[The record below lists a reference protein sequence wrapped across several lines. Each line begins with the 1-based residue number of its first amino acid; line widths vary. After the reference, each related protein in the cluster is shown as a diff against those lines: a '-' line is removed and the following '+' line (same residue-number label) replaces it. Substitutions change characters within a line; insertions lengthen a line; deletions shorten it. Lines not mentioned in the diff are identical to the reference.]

1 MSRKREMSPKLN
13 RTGWCFVIPSVIL
26 IILFV
31 FYPMVQALIT
41 SFQTGAGNNLTF
53 AGIANYK
60 RLLTDTTFRKALFNT
75 VLYLIVQVPIMI
87 LLALVISSMLNN
99 KKLKF
104 KGFFRTAIFLP
115 CVTSLVAYSI
125 VFKSLFA
132 TDGFVNAILM
142 KLNLIAEPISWI
154 TDPVWAKILI
164 ILAITWRWTGYNM
177 VFYLSGL
184 QGIDDSIYEA
194 ADIDGAGAFEKFKSI
209 TLPMLKP
216 IILFTTINSTIGTL
230 LPGTYFLENLKTLL
244 GSDLQYLTAYKNSLI
259 IAVVTTALAMIVS
272 SAAGYA
278 FVVYK
283 TKARERVFS
292 IVLLSMMVP
301 FAALMVPLFRLF
313 SKFNELGP
321 LKVIGLNTPM
331 SVIIIAIATAFLI
344 FFLMQKQF
352 VAGMTGSVK
361 G

>member
-1 MSRKREMSPKLN
+1 MSRKREMSPRLN

-75 VLYLIVQVPIMI
+75 LLYLIIQVPIMI
-87 LLALVISSMLNN
+87 LLALVISSMPNN

-132 TDGFVNAILM
+132 TDGFVNSILM

-230 LPGTYFLENLKTLL
+230 QLFDETMNITQGGPANATITI
-244 GSDLQYLTAYKNSLI
+244 SQYIYNILFKYSPDFGYAA
-259 IAVVTTALAMIVS
+259 AVSYVIVVMIV
-272 SAAGYA
+272 
-278 FVVYK
+278 
-283 TKARERVFS
+283 
-292 IVLLSMMVP
+292 VLSFIQM
-301 FAALMVPLFRLF
+301 
-313 SKFNELGP
+313 
-321 LKVIGLNTPM
+321 KVGDKND
-331 SVIIIAIATAFLI
+331 
-344 FFLMQKQF
+344 
-352 VAGMTGSVK
+352 
-361 G
+361 

>member
-1 MSRKREMSPKLN
+1 MSRKREMSPRLN

-75 VLYLIVQVPIMI
+75 ILYLIIQVPIMI

-154 TDPVWAKILI
+154 TDPVWAKVLI

-194 ADIDGAGAFEKFKSI
+194 ADIDGAGAFKKFKSI

-230 LPGTYFLENLKTLL
+230 QLFDETMNITQGGPANATITI
-244 GSDLQYLTAYKNSLI
+244 SQYIYNILFKYSPDFGYAA
-259 IAVVTTALAMIVS
+259 AVSYVIVVMIV
-272 SAAGYA
+272 
-278 FVVYK
+278 
-283 TKARERVFS
+283 
-292 IVLLSMMVP
+292 VLSFIQM
-301 FAALMVPLFRLF
+301 
-313 SKFNELGP
+313 
-321 LKVIGLNTPM
+321 KVGDKND
-331 SVIIIAIATAFLI
+331 
-344 FFLMQKQF
+344 
-352 VAGMTGSVK
+352 
-361 G
+361 

>member
-1 MSRKREMSPKLN
+1 MSRKREMSPRLN

-75 VLYLIVQVPIMI
+75 LLYLIIQVPIMI

-132 TDGFVNAILM
+132 TDGFVNSILM

-230 LPGTYFLENLKTLL
+230 
-244 GSDLQYLTAYKNSLI
+244 Q
-259 IAVVTTALAMIVS
+259 
-272 SAAGYA
+272 
-278 FVVYK
+278 
-283 TKARERVFS
+283 
-292 IVLLSMMVP
+292 
-301 FAALMVPLFRLF
+301 LFDETM
-313 SKFNELGP
+313 N
-321 LKVIGLNTPM
+321 IT
-331 SVIIIAIATAFLI
+331 
-344 FFLMQKQF
+344 
-352 VAGMTGSVK
+352 
-361 G
+361 

>member
-1 MSRKREMSPKLN
+1 MADMSRKREMSPRLN

-75 VLYLIVQVPIMI
+75 LLYLIIQVPIMI

-132 TDGFVNAILM
+132 TDGFANSILM

-230 LPGTYFLENLKTLL
+230 QLFDETMNITQGGPANATITI
-244 GSDLQYLTAYKNSLI
+244 SQYIYNILFKYSPDFGYAA
-259 IAVVTTALAMIVS
+259 AVSYVIVVMIV
-272 SAAGYA
+272 
-278 FVVYK
+278 
-283 TKARERVFS
+283 
-292 IVLLSMMVP
+292 VLSFIQM
-301 FAALMVPLFRLF
+301 
-313 SKFNELGP
+313 
-321 LKVIGLNTPM
+321 KVGDKND
-331 SVIIIAIATAFLI
+331 
-344 FFLMQKQF
+344 
-352 VAGMTGSVK
+352 
-361 G
+361 

>member
-1 MSRKREMSPKLN
+1 MANMSRKREMSPRLN

-75 VLYLIVQVPIMI
+75 ILYLIIQVPIMI

-230 LPGTYFLENLKTLL
+230 QLFDETMNITQGGPANATITI
-244 GSDLQYLTAYKNSLI
+244 SQYIYNILFKYSPDFGYAA
-259 IAVVTTALAMIVS
+259 AVSYVIVVMIV
-272 SAAGYA
+272 
-278 FVVYK
+278 
-283 TKARERVFS
+283 
-292 IVLLSMMVP
+292 VLSFIQM
-301 FAALMVPLFRLF
+301 
-313 SKFNELGP
+313 
-321 LKVIGLNTPM
+321 KVGDKND
-331 SVIIIAIATAFLI
+331 
-344 FFLMQKQF
+344 
-352 VAGMTGSVK
+352 
-361 G
+361 

>member
-1 MSRKREMSPKLN
+1 MADMSRKREMSPRLN

-75 VLYLIVQVPIMI
+75 LLYLIIQVPIMI

-132 TDGFVNAILM
+132 TDGFVNSILM

-154 TDPVWAKILI
+154 TDPVWAKVLI

-230 LPGTYFLENLKTLL
+230 QLFDETMNITQGGPAN
-244 GSDLQYLTAYKNSLI
+244 
-259 IAVVTTALAMIVS
+259 AMITIS
-272 SAAGYA
+272 QYIYNILFKYSLDFGYA
-278 FVVYK
+278 AAVSYVIVVM
-283 TKARERVFS
+283 
-292 IVLLSMMVP
+292 IVVLSFIQM
-301 FAALMVPLFRLF
+301 
-313 SKFNELGP
+313 
-321 LKVIGLNTPM
+321 KVGDKND
-331 SVIIIAIATAFLI
+331 
-344 FFLMQKQF
+344 
-352 VAGMTGSVK
+352 
-361 G
+361 

>member
-1 MSRKREMSPKLN
+1 MSRKREMSPRLN

-75 VLYLIVQVPIMI
+75 LLYLIIQVPIMI
-87 LLALVISSMLNN
+87 LLALVISSMPNN

-230 LPGTYFLENLKTLL
+230 QLFDETMNITQGGPANATITI
-244 GSDLQYLTAYKNSLI
+244 SQYIYNILFKYSPDFGYAA
-259 IAVVTTALAMIVS
+259 AVSYVIVVMIV
-272 SAAGYA
+272 
-278 FVVYK
+278 
-283 TKARERVFS
+283 
-292 IVLLSMMVP
+292 VLSFIQM
-301 FAALMVPLFRLF
+301 
-313 SKFNELGP
+313 
-321 LKVIGLNTPM
+321 KVGDKND
-331 SVIIIAIATAFLI
+331 
-344 FFLMQKQF
+344 
-352 VAGMTGSVK
+352 
-361 G
+361 

>member
-1 MSRKREMSPKLN
+1 MANMSRKREMSPRLN

-75 VLYLIVQVPIMI
+75 LLYLIIQVPIMI

-230 LPGTYFLENLKTLL
+230 QLFDETMNITQGGPANATITI
-244 GSDLQYLTAYKNSLI
+244 SQYIYNILFKYSPDFGYAA
-259 IAVVTTALAMIVS
+259 AVSYVIVVMIV
-272 SAAGYA
+272 
-278 FVVYK
+278 
-283 TKARERVFS
+283 
-292 IVLLSMMVP
+292 VLSFIQM
-301 FAALMVPLFRLF
+301 
-313 SKFNELGP
+313 
-321 LKVIGLNTPM
+321 KVGDKND
-331 SVIIIAIATAFLI
+331 
-344 FFLMQKQF
+344 
-352 VAGMTGSVK
+352 
-361 G
+361 

>member
-1 MSRKREMSPKLN
+1 MADMSRKREMSPRLN

-75 VLYLIVQVPIMI
+75 ILYLIIQVPIMI

-132 TDGFVNAILM
+132 TDGFVNSILM

-154 TDPVWAKILI
+154 TDPVWAKVLI

-230 LPGTYFLENLKTLL
+230 QLFDETMNITQGGPANATITI
-244 GSDLQYLTAYKNSLI
+244 SQYIYNILFKYSPDFGYVA
-259 IAVVTTALAMIVS
+259 AVSYVIVVMIV
-272 SAAGYA
+272 
-278 FVVYK
+278 
-283 TKARERVFS
+283 
-292 IVLLSMMVP
+292 VLSFIQM
-301 FAALMVPLFRLF
+301 
-313 SKFNELGP
+313 
-321 LKVIGLNTPM
+321 KVGDKND
-331 SVIIIAIATAFLI
+331 
-344 FFLMQKQF
+344 
-352 VAGMTGSVK
+352 
-361 G
+361 

>member
-1 MSRKREMSPKLN
+1 MANMSRKREMSPRLN

-26 IILFV
+26 LILFV

-75 VLYLIVQVPIMI
+75 ILYLIIQVPIMI
-87 LLALVISSMLNN
+87 LLALVISSILNN

-154 TDPVWAKILI
+154 TDPVWAKVLI

-230 LPGTYFLENLKTLL
+230 QLFDETMNITQGGPANATITI
-244 GSDLQYLTAYKNSLI
+244 SQYIYNILFKYSPDFGYAA
-259 IAVVTTALAMIVS
+259 AVSYVIVVMIV
-272 SAAGYA
+272 
-278 FVVYK
+278 
-283 TKARERVFS
+283 
-292 IVLLSMMVP
+292 VLSFIQM
-301 FAALMVPLFRLF
+301 
-313 SKFNELGP
+313 
-321 LKVIGLNTPM
+321 KVGDKND
-331 SVIIIAIATAFLI
+331 
-344 FFLMQKQF
+344 
-352 VAGMTGSVK
+352 
-361 G
+361 

>member
-1 MSRKREMSPKLN
+1 MSRKREMSPRLN

-75 VLYLIVQVPIMI
+75 ILYLIIQVPIMI

-230 LPGTYFLENLKTLL
+230 QLFDETMNITQGGPANATITI
-244 GSDLQYLTAYKNSLI
+244 SQYIYNILFKYSPDFGYAA
-259 IAVVTTALAMIVS
+259 AVSYVIVVMIV
-272 SAAGYA
+272 
-278 FVVYK
+278 
-283 TKARERVFS
+283 
-292 IVLLSMMVP
+292 VLSFIQM
-301 FAALMVPLFRLF
+301 
-313 SKFNELGP
+313 
-321 LKVIGLNTPM
+321 KVGDKND
-331 SVIIIAIATAFLI
+331 
-344 FFLMQKQF
+344 
-352 VAGMTGSVK
+352 
-361 G
+361 

>member
-1 MSRKREMSPKLN
+1 
-13 RTGWCFVIPSVIL
+13 
-26 IILFV
+26 
-31 FYPMVQALIT
+31 
-41 SFQTGAGNNLTF
+41 
-53 AGIANYK
+53 
-60 RLLTDTTFRKALFNT
+60 
-75 VLYLIVQVPIMI
+75 MI

-154 TDPVWAKILI
+154 TDPVWAKVLI

-230 LPGTYFLENLKTLL
+230 QLFDETMNITQGGPANGYDHDLTVY
-244 GSDLQYLTAYKNSLI
+244 LQYP
-259 IAVVTTALAMIVS
+259 VQ
-272 SAAGYA
+272 
-278 FVVYK
+278 
-283 TKARERVFS
+283 VFTGLRLRGRS
-292 IVLLSMMVP
+292 FLCDRRYDRCIVLYPDES
-301 FAALMVPLFRLF
+301 R
-313 SKFNELGP
+313 
-321 LKVIGLNTPM
+321 
-331 SVIIIAIATAFLI
+331 
-344 FFLMQKQF
+344 
-352 VAGMTGSVK
+352 
-361 G
+361 

>member
-1 MSRKREMSPKLN
+1 MSRKREMSPRLN

-75 VLYLIVQVPIMI
+75 LLYLIIQVPIMI
-87 LLALVISSMLNN
+87 LLALVILSMLNN

-132 TDGFVNAILM
+132 TDGFVNSILM

-154 TDPVWAKILI
+154 TDPVWAKVLI

-230 LPGTYFLENLKTLL
+230 QLFDETMNITQGGPANATITI
-244 GSDLQYLTAYKNSLI
+244 SQYIYNILFKYSPDFGYAA
-259 IAVVTTALAMIVS
+259 AVSYVIVVMIV
-272 SAAGYA
+272 
-278 FVVYK
+278 
-283 TKARERVFS
+283 
-292 IVLLSMMVP
+292 VLSFIQM
-301 FAALMVPLFRLF
+301 
-313 SKFNELGP
+313 
-321 LKVIGLNTPM
+321 KVGDKND
-331 SVIIIAIATAFLI
+331 
-344 FFLMQKQF
+344 
-352 VAGMTGSVK
+352 
-361 G
+361 

>member
-1 MSRKREMSPKLN
+1 MADMSRKREMSPRLN

-53 AGIANYK
+53 TGIANYK

-75 VLYLIVQVPIMI
+75 ILYLIIQVPIMI

-154 TDPVWAKILI
+154 TDPVWAKVLI

-230 LPGTYFLENLKTLL
+230 QLFDETMNITQGGPANATITI
-244 GSDLQYLTAYKNSLI
+244 SQYIYNILFKYSPDFGYVA
-259 IAVVTTALAMIVS
+259 AVSYVIVVMIV
-272 SAAGYA
+272 
-278 FVVYK
+278 
-283 TKARERVFS
+283 
-292 IVLLSMMVP
+292 VLSFIQM
-301 FAALMVPLFRLF
+301 
-313 SKFNELGP
+313 
-321 LKVIGLNTPM
+321 KVGDKND
-331 SVIIIAIATAFLI
+331 
-344 FFLMQKQF
+344 
-352 VAGMTGSVK
+352 
-361 G
+361 